1 MLSASSRQV
10 ACCLFALALV
20 LDVAASRCSAQ
31 PRAAAATPT
40 WRTDYNTA
48 RKEAQQKNLPIFV
61 VISTDNCFYC
71 RKLEATTFRDPGIE
85 KQLTEAF
92 IPLKIDANNNPELAK
107 ALRVQAYPTMVLA
120 GADGKIHA
128 FLEGYLDAERLDG
141 HLKRA
146 IAASTTTDWMAR
158 DFNEAS
164 KAIGTGEYPR
174 AVTLLKGI
182 IAGAVGKPVG
192 AKSQELL
199 DGIEKQAAGRLA
211 RAKEFETKG
220 QTPEAMDTLAEL
232 MKTYAGTQAA
242 TDAATLMAGLADR
255 PETLERQR
263 ARQARDLLALS
274 RDDFRAGR
282 YHDCLQRCDQL
293 RATFGDRAESKE
305 AAALAD
311 EIKSNPDR
319 LAAACEQMNEKTA
332 QMYLALAD
340 SWTRRGQTKEAIAC
354 LEKVR
359 TLSPNSRHAELAQTQ
374 ITRLRGDTS
383 AIPTG
388 FKKP

>member
-1 MLSASSRQV
+1 MLAASSRQV
-10 ACCLFALALV
+10 ACCLFALVLV
-20 LDVAASRCSAQ
+20 LGVAASRASAQ
-31 PRAAAATPT
+31 PRAAAAPT

-48 RKEAQQKNLPIFV
+48 RKEAMQKNLPIFV
-61 VISTDNCFYC
+61 VVSTDNCFYC
-71 RKLEATTFRDPGIE
+71 RKLEATTFRDAGIE
-85 KQLTEAF
+85 KQLVESF
-92 IPLKIDANNNPELAK
+92 IPLKIDANRDPELAK

-146 IAASTTTDWMAR
+146 IAASTTADWMAR

-164 KAIGTGEYPR
+164 KAIGTGQYAR
-174 AVTLLKGI
+174 AVTLLKGVV
-182 IAGAVGKPVG
+182 AGAIGKPVG

-220 QTPEAMDTLAEL
+220 QTPEAMDTLTEL

-242 TDAATLMAGLADR
+242 TDAASLLAGLAAK

-274 RDDFRAGR
+274 REDFRAGR

-293 RATFGDRAESKE
+293 QATFGDRAESKE

-311 EIKSNPDR
+311 EIKSSPDR

-340 SWTRRGQTKEAIAC
+340 SWMRRGQSKEAIAC

-388 FKKP
+388 FEKK